1 MTNSPLHLRSI
12 ACTGRLALTLL
23 LLVVLGGFGASAAYL
38 VTHHENRDE
47 QPGFTMDDV
56 RGHYHGVRT
65 GSSLVAALER
75 NHPAEIEG
83 ATALPEAQRSA
94 LLAWLAGDR
103 LSETFDDLD
112 LGDDAPAEV
121 LAVSCLDCHA
131 RASENAIGK
140 TLPLEYWDDVEP
152 LASSRTIEPVD
163 TKILLASTHT
173 HALALG
179 TTALLVV
186 LLMLLT
192 RWPARLRNG
201 LALLASLGLFVDLG
215 AWWIARDVGSVIPVI
230 VVGGT
235 LFITSTCLM
244 LTLVIADLWL
254 PQRRA

>member
-1 MTNSPLHLRSI
+1 MTNSPLQLRSI
-12 ACTGRLALTLL
+12 AFMGRLALSLL
-23 LLVVLGGFGASAAYL
+23 LCVVLGGFVASAAYL

-75 NHPAEIEG
+75 NHPTEIEG
-83 ATALPEAQRSA
+83 ATALPEVQRSA

-121 LAVSCLDCHA
+121 LAVSCLDCHS
-131 RASENAIGK
+131 RASDNPIGSL
-140 TLPLEYWDDVEP
+140 LPLEYWDDVEP
-152 LASSRTIEPVD
+152 HASSKTIERVNA
-163 TKILLASTHT
+163 KILLASTHT

-179 TTALLVV
+179 TTTLLIV
-186 LLMLLT
+186 LLMFLT
-192 RWPARLRNG
+192 RWPARARNG

-215 AWWIARDVGSVIPVI
+215 AWWIARDIGSLVPLI
-230 VVGGT
+230 VAGGT
-235 LFITSTCLM
+235 AFIGCTCLM
-244 LTLVIADLWL
+244 LIAVIADLWL
-254 PQRRA
+254 PARDA

>member
-1 MTNSPLHLRSI
+1 MTNAPLQLRSI
-12 ACTGRLALTLL
+12 AWTGRLALTLL
-23 LLVVLGGFGASAAYL
+23 TMVVLGGFVASGVYL

-83 ATALPEAQRSA
+83 ATPLPETQRSA
-94 LLAWLAGDR
+94 LLAWLSGDR
-103 LSETFDDLD
+103 ISETFDDLD

-121 LAVSCLDCHA
+121 LAVSCLDCHS
-131 RASENAIGK
+131 RGSENAIGK

-152 LASSRTIEPVD
+152 LASSKTIEPVD
-163 TKILLASTHT
+163 PKILLASTHT

-179 TTALLVV
+179 TTTLLVV
-186 LLMLLT
+186 LLMFLT

-201 LALLASLGLFVDLG
+201 LALLAALGLFVDLG
-215 AWWIARDVGSVIPVI
+215 AWWIARDMGSVIPVI
-230 VVGGT
+230 VIGGT
-235 LFITSTCLM
+235 AFLGSTCLM
-244 LTLVIADLWL
+244 LVLVIADLWL
-254 PQRRA
+254 PRRDA